1 MTEGVRYRASRYT
14 RLLWDEWLMD
24 PADFKYNL
32 GFISRISGPVD
43 VQHLRAA
50 ILCFVNQN
58 PVIRSSFIEEND
70 VLYQILNATI
80 PDPVEYYD
88 YTGRERHHVDSLITR
103 LSRHAFTLTEAPLFR
118 FAIIKA
124 GENDFHVALIF
135 HHTVIDGTSARLVP
149 DEVSRLY
156 ESESLDLSNVVH
168 DSPSLKSYIE
178 YEEAFFTE
186 HPFDEGLEYWESALG
201 QRDLYIN
208 LPKKERL
215 PDEPGFSPRVV
226 PFELDEKLVIR
237 VYDYVQKAGC
247 TVFHLMAALWSIFV
261 KKLSGSEEIPLLYPV
276 SLRPKHMPDLEGY
289 LVNSLP
295 MLVDFT
301 AQSTLNSTVNA
312 IREQRKH
319 SRPFQHVP
327 FDLIAARYSRTSA
340 VKYGKR
346 SGNYLNVTA
355 VEADTTFSTPVD
367 LKGLPSAA
375 IPFQTLGNSEL
386 HMIFRRGS
394 NFLCGNICYDDS
406 ILDSSVFDSSPGH
419 LALLLERLLD
429 SPGAEIDSV
438 SFLSDREESRIVY
451 EWNSTESPWPENTT
465 IQQLFEEQ
473 AAKTPDNRAVVFEG
487 STLTYRELNER
498 ANQLAH
504 TIRREYRELCGEDL
518 KSDSLIGLYIERG
531 MDMITAILGIL
542 KSGAAYVPFDLADPE
557 DRLKFK
563 VNDCGCRMIITTSGS
578 LEALVFLAET
588 DTMPL
593 SMDSYLG
600 EIEKA
605 SKENPASINSP
616 GDLAYVIYTSG
627 STGRPK
633 GVMTR
638 HDGVVNFISYHRDR
652 FRTTR
657 AFDNVIQSISINF
670 DASWT
675 ELALSLFRGSTL
687 HVIRYI
693 ARLSGDELAG
703 FIAGNEISI
712 FVSTPALTANLPR
725 KSIEGLQCIISGGDV
740 GDQAMMD
747 FWSDRV
753 QYFNAYGPTE
763 ATICTTYSRHDR
775 TRSNRNIG
783 SLLSNKKAY
792 ILDSR
797 MTPVPQ
803 GVYGEL
809 YIGGDGLAKG
819 YLHRPELTAERFIDN
834 PFATEEERRGRRNLK
849 LYRTGDMVRWISDGT
864 IEFHQRN
871 DDQVK
876 MNGFRIELGEI
887 ENRLAEYPS
896 VTSCAVLCRERG
908 GGKYLAAWF
917 TAGSR
922 VDTDDLGSHLSK
934 LLPYY
939 MVPSFFTQL
948 DEMPYTVNGKIDRKV
963 LPEPSW
969 KGDKQH
975 YTAPRNDIEEMLCRI
990 WAAELGIEKIGIT
1003 EDFFSMGGNSIM
1015 AIKLSHRMT
1024 EALGREIPVASIF
1037 SLKTVKSFSDELPG
1051 FRRQVNIEPC
1061 GGDMAVLSFA
1071 QERLYFIEEYEGGS
1085 SAYNIPFLYELDGDT
1100 DIGALK
1106 KAIDSIVMRHEV
1118 LRTVFVKSD
1127 SGDIHQKVRAEL
1139 PVITERKLAESVFD
1153 SSVAEDINTV
1163 FDLHAGHPFRAV
1175 LYRTEEKCRIL
1186 FNVHHIAFDGWSADI
1201 FLSELE
1207 QFYRHH
1213 RDGSSVT
1220 LPRLE
1225 IQYRDFAVWQR
1236 EYLSGERLALEL
1248 DYWRK
1253 ALADSRTFEFPVDLP
1268 RPAEVQYG
1276 GDCLAF
1282 ELDSGLSERLR
1293 AAVREYNTTPYS
1305 LFLAAFY
1312 ILLYRY
1318 SGQDDIVI
1326 GTPTANRQY
1335 RQLENLIGFFV
1346 NSTVMRC
1353 TFTPDLDIRG
1363 LIGQTAAAQA
1373 AMQMHQ
1379 DLPFE
1384 KLVELLQVEK
1394 DPSRHPIFQIMF
1406 GVQSFGSLERAEMPR
1421 FLKSVDISRWYTTA
1435 KFDLSLVL
1443 DDSQQRISGN
1453 ITWATS
1459 LFEKARIEQLAA
1471 HYKDILRQIA
1481 SGENRLIK
1489 DMPLLSSAERDMIIR
1504 DWNATEAP
1512 YPCES
1517 TIAEIFEAQAENNPD
1532 LTALM
1537 FENESLTY
1545 RDLNERA
1552 NRLANTLRRDYRE
1565 LTGAEIRGDT
1575 LIGIYME
1582 RSVDMIV
1589 AILGILKSGAAYVP
1603 FDRADPPARLRFK
1616 INDCGARMTI
1626 TSSRCIGDLLFLT
1639 EKETLPLSLDEYN
1652 DELENAP
1659 CSNPDRVSGPRNLA
1673 YVIYTSGSTG
1683 TPKGVMIEHYGVV
1696 NLAFSHRK
1704 SLDITGDSRI
1714 LHFAPSSFDA
1724 SVSTLFCALLN
1735 GAALCMCTEE
1745 MRKDAAK
1752 LSAFI
1757 AGSKISHIDIP
1768 ARLLEILPKDL
1779 DCSSLRSI
1787 ITAGEVCDSR
1797 TMEYWGARVKL
1808 INAYGPTES
1817 TVCATIA
1824 AFSQGRSNV
1833 NIGKPI
1839 SNKKVYVLDGNLS
1852 PVLPGVPGELYIGG
1866 DGLARC
1872 YLGRPELTAERFI
1885 ENPFLSESDRMAER
1899 RMYRTGD
1906 VVRWS
1911 RDGDLEFIGRNDDM
1925 VKIRGYRIEL
1935 AEVEHRLSAC
1945 PGIAMCAVTVYR
1957 RDDDRYL
1964 CACYTVSGKT
1974 PEDEIRAY
1982 LATVLPEYMIPS
1994 FYLELEALPLSA
2006 SGKVD
2011 RKALPAPDRKG
2022 GRDSY
2027 AAPRN
2032 GTEEELCRL
2041 WQEILGVDRIG
2052 IEDDFF
2058 RSGGNSI
2065 LAIKAAHRMRDIVGH
2080 DIAVS
2085 ELFKNRTISGFSATG
2100 SLETVEMEGEVV
2112 EL

>member
-1 MTEGVRYRASRYT
+1 MTKELRYRASRYT
-14 RLLWDEWLMD
+14 RLLWDEWLME
-24 PADFKYNL
+24 PADFRYNL
-32 GFISRISGPVD
+32 GFISKISGPLD
-43 VQHLRAA
+43 APHLRDA
-50 ILCFVNQN
+50 IRCFVNKN

-70 VLYQILNATI
+70 VLYQVLNPEI

-88 YTGRERHHVDSLITR
+88 YTGREKREVDLLITR
-103 LSRHAFTLTEAPLFR
+103 LSRHAFRLTEAPLFR

-124 GENDFHVALIF
+124 GEDDFCVALIF
-135 HHTVIDGTSARLVP
+135 HHTIIDGTSGRLVS
-149 DEVSRLY
+149 DEISQFY
-156 ESESLDLSNVVH
+156 ASEALDLSQVVH
-168 DSPSLKSYIE
+168 DSPCLRSYIE
-178 YEEAFFTE
+178 YEEAFFRE
-186 HPFDEGLEYWESALG
+186 HPFDEGLEYWESVLG
-201 QRDLYIN
+201 QRELYIN
-208 LPKKERL
+208 LPRKERL
-215 PDEPGFSPRVV
+215 PDETGFSPRVI
-226 PFELDEKLVIR
+226 PFELDERLIIR
-237 VYDYVQKAGC
+237 VYDYVQKESC
-247 TVFHLMAALWSIFV
+247 TVFHLMTALWSIFV
-261 KKLSGSEEIPLLYPV
+261 KKLSGCDEISLLYPV
-276 SLRPKHMPDLEGY
+276 SMRPKHLRNLEGY

-295 MLVDFT
+295 MLVGFT
-301 AQSTLNSTVNA
+301 AQSTLKSTVNA
-312 IREQRKH
+312 IREQRER

-327 FDLIAARYSRTSA
+327 FDLIAARYNRASS

-355 VEADTTFSTPVD
+355 VEADTIFSTPID
-367 LKGLPSAA
+367 LKGLPSTA

-386 HMIFRRGS
+386 HMIFRRGGS
-394 NFLCGNICYDDS
+394 FICGNICYNES
-406 ILDSSVFDSSPGH
+406 ILDSSVFDRSAGH
-419 LALLLERLLD
+419 LTSLLEGLLD

-438 SFLSDREESRIVY
+438 SFLSDRERRQIIY
-451 EWNSTESPWPENTT
+451 EWNSTESPWPEEKT
-465 IQQLFEEQ
+465 IQSLFEEQ

-487 STLTYRELNER
+487 SSLTYRELNER

-593 SMDSYLG
+593 SMDTYLG
-600 EIEKA
+600 EIKKA
-605 SKENPASINSP
+605 SMDNPVSINSP
-616 GDLAYVIYTSG
+616 DDLAYIIYTSG

-652 FRTTR
+652 FKTTR

-687 HVIRYI
+687 HVIRSI
-693 ARLSGDELAG
+693 ACLSGDELAG
-703 FIAGNEISI
+703 LIAGNEISI

-725 KSIEGLQCIISGGDV
+725 KSIKSLECIISGGEV

-753 QYFNAYGPTE
+753 QYYNAYGPTE

-792 ILDSR
+792 ILDCR
-797 MTPVPQ
+797 MEPVPQ

-809 YIGGDGLAKG
+809 YIGGDCLARG
-819 YLHRPELTAERFIDN
+819 YLHRPELTAERFINN
-834 PFATEEERRGRRNLK
+834 PFASEEERRSRRNLK
-849 LYRTGDMVRWISDGT
+849 LYRTGDMVRWISDRT

-871 DDQVK
+871 DDQIK
-876 MNGFRIELGEI
+876 ISGFRIEPGEI

-896 VTSCAVLCRERG
+896 VTNCAVLCREHG
-908 GGKYLAAWF
+908 GSRYLAAWF
-917 TAGSR
+917 TAGNR
-922 VDTDDLGSHLSK
+922 VNIEDLSSHLSK

-948 DEMPYTVNGKIDRKV
+948 DEMPYTVNGKIDRKA
-963 LPEPSW
+963 LPEPVW
-969 KGDKQH
+969 KGDEQH
-975 YTAPRNDIEEMLCRI
+975 YKTPGNDIEEMLCRI
-990 WAAELGIEKIGIT
+990 WAAELGVDKVGIT
-1003 EDFFSMGGNSIM
+1003 DDFFSMGGNSIL

-1024 EALGREIPVASIF
+1024 EALRREIPVASIF
-1037 SLKTVKSFSDELPG
+1037 SLKTVKSFSDGMHG
-1051 FRRQVNIEPC
+1051 FRRQVTIEPC
-1061 GGDMAVLSFA
+1061 GSDEAVLSFA

-1085 SAYNIPFLYELDGDT
+1085 SAYNIPLLYELDRET
-1100 DIGALK
+1100 DIDALRK
-1106 KAIDSIVMRHEV
+1106 TIESIVIRQEV
-1118 LRTVFVKSD
+1118 LRTVFVRND

-1139 PVITERKLAESVFD
+1139 PVITEREIAESDFEKAV
-1153 SSVAEDINTV
+1153 VEDINAV
-1163 FDLHAGHPFRAV
+1163 FDLHRDQPFRAV
-1175 LYRTEEKCRIL
+1175 LYRTEKKLRLL
-1186 FNVHHIAFDGWSADI
+1186 FNIHHIAFDGWSVDI

-1213 RDGSSVT
+1213 RDGSAVT

-1236 EYLSGERLALEL
+1236 DYLKGERLEGELE
-1248 DYWRK
+1248 YWRK
-1253 ALADSRTFEFPVDLP
+1253 VLADSRTFEFPSDRP
-1268 RPAEVQYG
+1268 RPAEVQYK
-1276 GDCLAF
+1276 GDYHTF
-1282 ELDSGLSERLR
+1282 ELDSRLSERLR
-1293 AAVREYNTTPYS
+1293 AAVREYDTTPYS

-1312 ILLYRY
+1312 ILLSRY
-1318 SGQDDIVI
+1318 SGQDDIII

-1335 RQLENLIGFFV
+1335 RQLEDLIGFFV

-1353 TFTPDLDIRG
+1353 IFTPDLDIRG
-1363 LIGQTAAAQA
+1363 LIEQTAATQA
-1373 AMQMHQ
+1373 ALQMHQ
-1379 DLPFE
+1379 DMPFE
-1384 KLVELLQVEK
+1384 KLVELLHVEK

-1406 GVQSFGSLERAEMPR
+1406 AVQSFGSLKSAERPH
-1421 FLKSVDISRWYTTA
+1421 FLKPVDISRWYTTA
-1435 KFDLSLVL
+1435 KFDLSLIL
-1443 DDSQQRISGN
+1443 DDSSESISGN

-1471 HYKDILRQIA
+1471 HYTDILRQIA
-1481 SGENRLIK
+1481 SGENMLIK
-1489 DMPLLSSAERDMIIR
+1489 DLPLLSPAERYMIIC
-1504 DWNATEAP
+1504 DWNATEES
-1512 YPCES
+1512 YPCDS
-1517 TIAEIFEAQAENNPD
+1517 TIAEIFETQAEKNPD
-1532 LTALM
+1532 HRALL
-1537 FENESLTY
+1537 FENESLTF
-1545 RDLNERA
+1545 RELNERA
-1552 NRLANTLRRDYRE
+1552 NRLAHTLRRDYRE
-1565 LTGAEIRGDT
+1565 LTGAEITGDT
-1575 LIGIYME
+1575 LIGIYMD
-1582 RSVDMIV
+1582 RSVDLIV

-1639 EKETLPLSLDEYN
+1639 EKETLPLSLDEYG
-1652 DELENAP
+1652 DELQKAP
-1659 CSNPDRVSGPRNLA
+1659 CSDPACVNGSRNLA

-1683 TPKGVMIEHYGVV
+1683 TPKGVMIEQYGVI

-1735 GAALCMCTEE
+1735 GATLCMCTEE

-1757 AGSKISHIDIP
+1757 AGSQISHIDIP
-1768 ARLLEILPKDL
+1768 ARLLEILPNDL
-1779 DCSSLRSI
+1779 DCTSLRSI
-1787 ITAGEVCDSR
+1787 ITAGEVCESR
-1797 TMEYWGARVKL
+1797 TMEYWGGRIKL

-1817 TVCATIA
+1817 TVCTTVA

-1839 SNKKVYVLDGNLS
+1839 NNKKVYVLDRNLS

-1885 ENPFLSESDRMAER
+1885 ENPFLSECDRMPER
-1899 RMYRTGD
+1899 RMYKTGD
-1906 VVRWS
+1906 VVRWT
-1911 RDGDLEFIGRNDDM
+1911 RDGDLEFLGRNDDM

-1945 PGIAMCAVTVYR
+1945 PGIALCAVAVYQR
-1957 RDDDRYL
+1957 NDDRYL
-1964 CACYTVSGKT
+1964 CAFYTVSRKT

-1982 LATVLPEYMIPS
+1982 LATVLPEYMVPS
-1994 FYLELEALPLSA
+1994 FYVELEAFPLSP

-2011 RKALPAPDRKG
+2011 RKALPAPYRKG

-2027 AAPRN
+2027 TAPRN

-2065 LAIKAAHRMRDIVGH
+2065 LAIKAAHRMRGIVGH
-2080 DIAVS
+2080 DITVS
-2085 ELFKNRTISGFSATG
+2085 EIFKNRTISGFSATG
-2100 SLETVEMEGEVV
+2100 SIEKFEMEGEVV